1 MHVRGYEN
9 TSASAILNRVHQ
21 QLYRRYAKQAYSD
34 TKNNNKKNAQL
45 LQDFLQAWKEYANT
59 GFSSDSVFTELL
71 LAPIQQ
77 TLGHQLFKFKTS
89 GGLKFE
95 QEMSKFILTL
105 MNNEALGAKLN
116 ESFSSA
122 LDKTMVGDEPVRSS
136 KSGTYNLIDLQDLAN
151 KFLAVIYTTM
161 DSALSENVKIAYD
174 NLLKKIGNAKN
185 QFIQEPQVAG
195 KTDISAQ
202 RVEFTITSEAPEIL
216 QKIVKLLARSKFT
229 AKNYSSSDW
238 AIQRAIMQGRNP
250 NQLGIGNSDVW
261 RAVVATL
268 SALGYKMNAIKG
280 VYYSAYASGDASAQL
295 HLYHIRFVY
304 ELTGLGQNYVKK
316 ELQALSEAEF
326 LIYNDPNSTDIY
338 VRSTA
343 DLILEMMSE
352 VFDGDWQQKVTISK
366 KSVARKT

>member
-21 QLYRRYAKQAYSD
+21 QLYKRYAKQAYSQ
-34 TKNNNKKNAQL
+34 TSNNSIANAQL

-59 GFSSDSVFTELL
+59 GFSSDSVFTEML
-71 LAPIQQ
+71 LAPIKK
-77 TLGHQLFKFKTS
+77 TLGNQLFKFKTS
-89 GGLKFE
+89 GGSKFE

-105 MNNEALGAKLN
+105 MNNKALGTKLN

-122 LDKTMVGDEPVRSS
+122 VDKTIIGNKRVVSS
-136 KSGTYNLIDLQDLAN
+136 KSGTYNLVDLQELAN
-151 KFLAVIYTTM
+151 QLLFVIETTM
-161 DSALSENVKIAYD
+161 DQTLRENAKIAYD
-174 NLLKKIGNAKN
+174 NIQKKIDKGKN
-185 QFIQEPQVAG
+185 QFVKEAQVYG
-195 KTDISAQ
+195 KTDVSAK
-202 RVEFTITSEAPEIL
+202 RVEFTIESEAPEVL
-216 QKIVKLLARSKFT
+216 QKIVKLLARSKFST
-229 AKNYSSSDW
+229 KNYSSSKW
-238 AIQRAIMQGRNP
+238 AISRLIMRGKDP
-250 NQLGIGNSDVW
+250 TKLGLGDSDVW

-268 SALGYKMNAIKG
+268 SALGYRMDAIKG
-280 VYYSAYASGDASAQL
+280 IYYSAYASGDASAQL

-326 LIYNDPNSTDIY
+326 LIWNDPNTTNIY

-352 VFDGDWQQKVTISK
+352 IFDGDWQKEIAISRK
-366 KSVARKT
+366 TVAREA